1 MNPDLRARY
10 NAAFTLEQYAAF
22 VQAANTT
29 ERWPVD
35 FRLCETPIF
44 LTPEF
49 AAEARRAAWT
59 IVNQLRTPE
68 FARHM
73 QTAIPAGVSVPGE
86 TPHPLF
92 IQVDFGIC
100 EDPADPGRLTPRLIE
115 LQGFPSLYAFQY
127 FLRRCYADAFA
138 AIPADWQ
145 PYPSGLDDAGYLELL
160 RRVIVGEH
168 APENVVL
175 LEIEPERQKTRID
188 FACTE
193 TLLGVAPVSLA
204 DVSKRG
210 RELFYHR
217 DGREI
222 RIERI
227 YNRVIFDEL
236 LRRPDLH
243 PAFDLREPVDVEW
256 AGHPNWY
263 FRVSKHSLPFLKT
276 THASP
281 ACFADEFQAGERL
294 EEYVLKPLYSFAGLG
309 VDVDPTPEK
318 LASLPVPHDW
328 ILQKKVTYAEFVPT
342 VEGTRSKAEMR
353 LMFIWPEDGEPILAN
368 NLVRMTQGK
377 MVGVDFNK
385 NKNWVGASIALFPPV

>member
-1 MNPDLRARY
+1 MHADLRARY
-10 NAAFTLEQYAAF
+10 NAAFTPERYEAF
-22 VQAANTT
+22 ARAANTT

-35 FRLCETPIF
+35 FRLSETPIF

-49 AAEARRAAWT
+49 ADQARQAAWD
-59 IVNQLRTPE
+59 IVDQLRTPG

-73 QTAIPAGVSVPGE
+73 QTAIPTGLSVPGE
-86 TPHPLF
+86 PPQPLF

-100 EDPADPGRLTPRLIE
+100 EDPANPGRLTPRLIE
-115 LQGFPSLYAFQY
+115 LQGFPSLYTFQPFLLKCYRNAFP
-127 FLRRCYADAFA
+127 
-138 AIPADWQ
+138 AIPADWS
-145 PYPSGLDDAGYLELL
+145 PYPSGLDDASYLGLL
-160 RRVIVGEH
+160 RQVIIGQH

-193 TLLGVAPVSLA
+193 TRLGVVPVSLTE
-204 DVSKRG
+204 VIRRG
-210 RELFYHR
+210 TALFYRR

-236 LRRPDLH
+236 LRRPDLA

-276 THASP
+276 AHTAP
-281 ACFADEFQAGERL
+281 AYFADEFPADAHL

-309 VDVDPTPEK
+309 VDVEPTPEK
-318 LASLPVPHDW
+318 LAALPAPHDW

-342 VEGTRSKAEMR
+342 VDGAFSKAEIR
-353 LMFIWPEDGEPILAN
+353 LMFVWPEGGEPILAN
-368 NLVRMTQGK
+368 NLVRMSQGK
-377 MVGVDFNK
+377 MMGVDFNK
-385 NKNWVGASIALFPPV
+385 NKSWVGASIALFPPK